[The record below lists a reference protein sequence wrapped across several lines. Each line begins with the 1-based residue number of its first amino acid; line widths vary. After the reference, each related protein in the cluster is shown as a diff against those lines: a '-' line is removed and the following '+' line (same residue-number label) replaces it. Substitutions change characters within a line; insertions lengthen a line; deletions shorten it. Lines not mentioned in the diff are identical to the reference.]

1 MIIKF
6 LMRKVL
12 MINRVCFQNIIRRF
26 MTDTSCA
33 PQVEICF
40 HPMEIRASVLICPY
54 TLSWQRGRCFCL
66 LWQSEQVEL
75 LTISELRR
83 ELGRVSNLN

>member
-1 MIIKF
+1 
-6 LMRKVL
+6 
-12 MINRVCFQNIIRRF
+12 
-26 MTDTSCA
+26 
-33 PQVEICF
+33 
-40 HPMEIRASVLICPY
+40 MEIRASVLTCPY
-54 TLSWQRGRCFCL
+54 TLSWERGRCFCL